1 MTNHPPRALL
11 LLPAFLLA
19 ASAASAQAP
28 DFSKVEI
35 KTTKVAGNV
44 YVLEGQGGNIAASV
58 GEDGIA
64 LVDDEFAP
72 LSEKIHAAL
81 AKLSPLPVRFLINTH
96 WHGDHTGG
104 NANFAD
110 TAAILAH
117 ENVRKRMAAGG
128 KTRFGEVPPA
138 APKALPVLTFD
149 DSVTLHWNGE
159 DVRVVHQRPG
169 HTDGDSV
176 VWFTKSNVVH
186 LGDDYFSN
194 SFPFFDNGSGGSIRG
209 VIAVID
215 SVMPQ
220 LPKDVKVIPGHGP
233 VTSAEEVRKWART
246 LEEIVDTVERAKRS
260 GKTVAQMQQEKILA
274 PWAPWGK
281 GFVTA
286 DLFIQLVDAELSA
299 SAKK

>member
-1 MTNHPPRALL
+1 MLSSN
-11 LLPAFLLA
+11 LLPAALLLA

-35 KTTKVAGNV
+35 KTTKVGGNV
-44 YVLEGQGGNIAASV
+44 YVLEGQGGNMAASI
-58 GEDGIA
+58 GDDGIA

-72 LSEKIHAAL
+72 LSEKIRAAL
-81 AKLSPLPVRFLINTH
+81 AKLSPQPVRFLINTH

-117 ENVRKRMAAGG
+117 ENVRKRMVAGA
-128 KTRFGEVPPA
+128 KTRFGDVPPA

-149 DSVTLHWNGE
+149 ESVTLHWNGE

-186 LGDDYFSN
+186 LGDDYFSDA
-194 SFPFFDNGSGGSIRG
+194 FPFFDSASGGSIRG

-246 LEEIVDTVERAKRS
+246 LEEIVNTVEKAKQS

-281 GFVTA
+281 GFISA
-286 DLFIQLVDAELSA
+286 DMFIQLVDAELSA